1 MQPGVV
7 KKETKKMKTKVKL
20 LVVSGLL
27 MLAICGIA
35 LQAQTQTGKGNWG
48 GIMSPI
54 SGDIVLKTELPEAPA
69 TSPIYKVIDNGT
81 VSYCK
86 PDMMHVKK
94 HLPSEKEAIDI
105 AKKCLEKYGGVSK
118 DAVLTGVE
126 TNYLYGMNTKTGEI
140 VEEHPLGV
148 DVKFE
153 REINGMP
160 VVGAGGE
167 IDISLGENGELL
179 FLSKCWRSLEYAG
192 EVEIIS
198 ASKAFEKFEKGELIQ
213 KPMSQEEVEVTQI
226 KLGYYAEAPGKRQ
239 EFYEPAWIFYTK
251 DEAGDVMRLCV
262 NAVA

>member
-1 MQPGVV
+1 M
-7 KKETKKMKTKVKL
+7 KKMKTKKVML
-20 LVVSGLL
+20 LIVSGLL
-27 MLAICGIA
+27 MLAICGIV
-35 LQAQTQTGKGNWG
+35 LQAQTQTGNGNWG
-48 GIMSPI
+48 GIMSPM

-69 TSPIYKVIDNGT
+69 TMPMYKVIDNGT

-94 HLPSEKEAIDI
+94 NLPSEKEATGI
-105 AKKCLEKYGGVSK
+105 AKECLEKYGGVPK

-126 TNYLYGMNTKTGEI
+126 TNYLYGMNTKTGEV
-140 VEEHPLGV
+140 VEEHLLSV

-167 IDISLGENGELL
+167 IDISLGEDGELL

-192 EVEIIS
+192 EVKIIP
-198 ASKAFEKFEKGELIQ
+198 ASEAFEKFKKGELIQ
-213 KPMSQEEVEVTQI
+213 KPMSQEEAEVTQI
-226 KLGYYAEAPGKRQ
+226 KLGYYAEAPGEKQ
-239 EFYEPAWIFYTK
+239 EFYEPTWIFYTK
-251 DEAGDVMRLCV
+251 DKAGDVMRLCV